1 MHNGTARRKI
11 SHSHARFKLKDFPYT
26 PNRLHFRGFDQMKS
40 KKTSQSPHLLAL
52 AVAAA
57 AKIFIRIED
66 PEAGARVHD
75 PYVEH
80 GIGNS

>member
-1 MHNGTARRKI
+1 
-11 SHSHARFKLKDFPYT
+11 
-26 PNRLHFRGFDQMKS
+26 MKS

-66 PEAGARVHD
+66 PKAGARVHD
-75 PYVEH
+75 RYVEH